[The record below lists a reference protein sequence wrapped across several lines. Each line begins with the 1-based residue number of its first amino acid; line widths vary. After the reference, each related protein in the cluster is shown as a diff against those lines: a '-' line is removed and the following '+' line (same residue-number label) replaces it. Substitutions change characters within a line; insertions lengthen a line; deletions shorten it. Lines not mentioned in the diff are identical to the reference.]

1 MKKRNLINAVPN
13 AKNSYKYR
21 AAEGEGNQFYGMR
34 HSHRYMVHNILA
46 LDAIGRPYFIF
57 CEGRGFDSP
66 GLDRVQLA
74 NLISVFGMKTAV
86 SLDGGFSA
94 NAVYKDCDN
103 SGNCR
108 PLFALNDPEKR
119 RLGLSLYIS

>member
-1 MKKRNLINAVPN
+1 
-13 AKNSYKYR
+13 
-21 AAEGEGNQFYGMR
+21 MR

-86 SLDGGFSA
+86 FS
-94 NAVYKDCDN
+94 
-103 SGNCR
+103 
-108 PLFALNDPEKR
+108 
-119 RLGLSLYIS
+119 